1 MRVHGYCRPRLNIIM
16 TLIFF
21 STITQNNVCLSRNYS
36 SIAKLQYYLLR
47 WFTFIRYSLQNKR
60 TDTRLLSYD
69 ADILEELLNQLSSL
83 KKSMKFTIEQKVEN
97 SIQFSGWTFQVKM
110 NIASIVKICM
120 CNLIWLKHNNHL
132 ITL

>member
-1 MRVHGYCRPRLNIIM
+1 MFVYLN
-16 TLIFF
+16 T
-21 STITQNNVCLSRNYS
+21 RNYS

-97 SIQFSGWTFQVKM
+97 SIQFSG
-110 NIASIVKICM
+110 
-120 CNLIWLKHNNHL
+120 
-132 ITL
+132 